1 MNVTMLSQTTKAMNG
16 KGFRSVVQRPGASR
30 ASRVTLRTR
39 QRRARAV
46 VVFSS
51 DSEGKETVAA
61 VETKEPVEDI
71 KIKSESEEV
80 EATTAP
86 ETNEAE
92 TNGAVQ
98 VTKAVKSEEKKKKNT
113 YNDPLLSVF
122 KVDAP
127 GVATKKRDP
136 NYERKKMGVEPD
148 AWNIV
153 FKELIDAG
161 LGSLSAKDASELVG
175 GSNAVMVDA
184 RTGDMHLLLSAGLS
198 GASRW
203 QWNWRQV
210 RGA

>member
-1 MNVTMLSQTTKAMNG
+1 MNVNMLSQTTKAMNG

-92 TNGAVQ
+92 TNGAVE

-161 LGSLSAKDASELVG
+161 LGSISAKDASDLVV
-175 GSNAVMVDA
+175 GSNAVMIV
-184 RTGDMHLLLSAGLS
+184 L
-198 GASRW
+198 
-203 QWNWRQV
+203 
-210 RGA
+210 

>member
-1 MNVTMLSQTTKAMNG
+1 
-16 KGFRSVVQRPGASR
+16 
-30 ASRVTLRTR
+30 
-39 QRRARAV
+39 
-46 VVFSS
+46 
-51 DSEGKETVAA
+51 
-61 VETKEPVEDI
+61 
-71 KIKSESEEV
+71 
-80 EATTAP
+80 
-86 ETNEAE
+86 
-92 TNGAVQ
+92 
-98 VTKAVKSEEKKKKNT
+98 
-113 YNDPLLSVF
+113 
-122 KVDAP
+122 
-127 GVATKKRDP
+127 
-136 NYERKKMGVEPD
+136 MGVEPD